1 MSQLILSEVEH
12 RYPEGVLVAI
22 EEEPRILNGI
32 VVAHDM
38 QFSGRRIAL
47 GAHNGDLITF
57 PCHINHYQRMP
68 HALQLAGRID
78 KHIAGLHLAN
88 LPWLR
93 LSAHGE
99 CTAHSVSVLIP
110 PTGRD
115 TILFA
120 IERISFNSSL
130 KSSVTDE

>member
-78 KHIAGLHLAN
+78 KHITG
-88 LPWLR
+88 
-93 LSAHGE
+93 
-99 CTAHSVSVLIP
+99 CTSLIFRGSVSRLTENVLHTP
-110 PTGRD
+110 
-115 TILFA
+115 
-120 IERISFNSSL
+120 
-130 KSSVTDE
+130 

>member
-99 CTAHSVSVLIP
+99 CTAHSVSVFQKLLQRL
-110 PTGRD
+110 TGA
-115 TILFA
+115 TPM
-120 IERISFNSSL
+120 ISQRVAVH
-130 KSSVTDE
+130 VTELYL

>member
-78 KHIAGLHLAN
+78 KHIARLYLTDRTRLC
-88 LPWLR
+88 LPVYR
-93 LSAHGE
+93 ERA
-99 CTAHSVSVLIP
+99 AHSVSVFQELLQCL
-110 PTGRD
+110 TGA
-115 TILFA
+115 TPM
-120 IERISFNSSL
+120 ISQRVAVH
-130 KSSVTDE
+130 VTELYL

>member
-68 HALQLAGRID
+68 PALQLAGRID

-99 CTAHSVSVLIP
+99 CTAHSVSVFKKLLP
-110 PTGRD
+110 RLTGATPMLSQR
-115 TILFA
+115 A
-120 IERISFNSSL
+120 AVH
-130 KSSVTDE
+130 VTELYL

>member
-78 KHIAGLHLAN
+78 KHIARLYLTDRSRLC
-88 LPWLR
+88 LPVYRERAARSLMVM
-93 LSAHGE
+93 SAHCSELLSIGKSITPVDNHWN
-99 CTAHSVSVLIP
+99 CASP
-110 PTGRD
+110 P
-115 TILFA
+115 
-120 IERISFNSSL
+120 
-130 KSSVTDE
+130 V

>member
-78 KHIAGLHLAN
+78 KHIARLYLAN

-99 CTAHSVSVLIP
+99 CTAHSVSVFQKLLQRL
-110 PTGRD
+110 TGA
-115 TILFA
+115 TPM
-120 IERISFNSSL
+120 ISQRVAVH
-130 KSSVTDE
+130 VTELYL